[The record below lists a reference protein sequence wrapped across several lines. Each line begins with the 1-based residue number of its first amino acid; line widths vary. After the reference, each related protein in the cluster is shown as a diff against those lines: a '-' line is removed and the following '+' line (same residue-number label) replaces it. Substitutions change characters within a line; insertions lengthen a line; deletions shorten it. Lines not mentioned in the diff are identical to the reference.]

1 MANTPG
7 YKNFLDY
14 IGDYKCV
21 YQRIPQA
28 ARRRG
33 KGSLANNLKRSKTP
47 FLNHMHDTIKMIN
60 CGEIPLPPDLRKGLT
75 VDDKFYLKEAAR
87 NKKKCLKFLR
97 HSRHGA
103 KTAAL
108 VGEVINRALQ
118 AQQQQSG
125 QDQNQAPVQ
134 GKKKARTSR
143 LPAREH
149 ETEAAA
155 PPVPAEYET
164 KLAACQAKEDAI
176 RRQMG
181 APDKEGTGSM

>member
-14 IGDYKCV
+14 IGDYKGI

-28 ARRRG
+28 ARHRG
-33 KGSLANNLKRSKTP
+33 KGSLASNLKRAKTP
-47 FLNHMHDTIKMIN
+47 FLNHMHGTIKLIN

-75 VDDKFYLKEAAR
+75 VDDKYYLKEAAR

-103 KTAAL
+103 KTASL

-118 AQQQQSG
+118 AQQQSG

-134 GKKKARTSR
+134 GKKKKAGTSR
-143 LPAREH
+143 LSAREH

-155 PPVPAEYET
+155 PPVPAEYEAQ
-164 KLAACQAKEDAI
+164 LAACQGKEDAI